1 MAPGKYNLT
10 IYRGD
15 TFAQTFRFLAGD
27 VPDDLTGWTF
37 QAQVREYPN
46 ASVAADF
53 TVTIEDALD
62 GTVTI
67 AMEGAIT
74 ATLPSR
80 GGSWDFEGTKAGSIM
95 TRIAGSVT
103 LVEDV
108 TR

>member
-15 TFAQTFRFLAGD
+15 TFAQTFRFTTGG
-27 VPDDLTGWTF
+27 VSEDLTGWIFT
-37 QAQVREYPN
+37 AQVREFPN
-46 ASVAADF
+46 ATIAADF
-53 TVTIEDALD
+53 TVTIDDAL
-62 GTVTI
+62 GGVVTI
-67 AMEGAIT
+67 AMEDAIT

-80 GGSWDFEGTKAGSIM
+80 GGSWDFEGAKDGETL
-95 TRIAGSVT
+95 TRIAGSVA

>member
-15 TFAQTFRFLAGD
+15 TFAQTFRFLTGGT
-27 VPDDLTGWTF
+27 PEDLTGTTF
-37 QAQVREYPN
+37 TAQVREYPN

-53 TVTIEDALD
+53 TVTVDDALD

-67 AMEGAIT
+67 VMADTIT
-74 ATLPSR
+74 ATLPRR
-80 GGSWDFEGTKAGSIM
+80 GGSWDFEGTKDGAVQ
-95 TRIAGSVT
+95 TRLYGSVV
-103 LVEDV
+103 LQEDV

>member
-15 TFAQTFRFLAGD
+15 TFAQTFHFTTGG
-27 VPDDLTGWTF
+27 VSDDLTGWTF
-37 QAQVREYPN
+37 TAQVREYPN

-53 TVTIEDALD
+53 TVTVDDPPSGE
-62 GTVTI
+62 VTI
-67 AMEGAIT
+67 AMADTVT
-74 ATLPSR
+74 ATIPRR
-80 GGSWDFEGTKAGSIM
+80 GGSWDLEGTDGGEVRTRLAGSI
-95 TRIAGSVT
+95 T